1 MVLVELA
8 DLKIL
13 LQELLDKGFIRLS
26 NSTLEALVLF
36 VKKKDRTF
44 RLCIAY
50 RQLNRATVKNKY
62 PLPWIDDLFDQ
73 LRRVVVFL
81 KIDLRSG
88 CYQLRIKDLDVSK
101 TVFRTCYGYFEFL
114 VMLFRLTN
122 TPAIFMDLM
131 NRVF

>member
-101 TVFRTCYGYFEFL
+101 TMFRTYYGYFKFL
-114 VMLFRLTN
+114 VMPFRLTN

>member
-1 MVLVELA
+1 VLVELA

>member
-1 MVLVELA
+1 VLVELA

-50 RQLNRATVKNKY
+50 SQLNRATVKNKY